1 MATLQEKIAALIAE
15 TREGTVT
22 PERLGGLLQEL
33 YDMAK
38 EVSTIDSELSDTS
51 TRPLQNKVVTAA
63 LNNKADITYVATAIA
78 NAITNTLNTAV

>member
-33 YDMAK
+33 YEMAEK
-38 EVSTIDSELSDTS
+38 ISAASLPMAREFSDDF
-51 TRPLQNKVVTAA
+51 
-63 LNNKADITYVATAIA
+63 NNDFAR
-78 NAITNTLNTAV
+78 

>member
-33 YDMAK
+33 YEMV
-38 EVSTIDSELSDTS
+38 ETVSAASLPMTRDFSDDF
-51 TRPLQNKVVTAA
+51 
-63 LNNKADITYVATAIA
+63 NNDFAR
-78 NAITNTLNTAV
+78 